1 MRYAMSCASAAIYLS
16 CSILRNRRGEI
27 AEPRVSTLRKLAAA
41 LGIST
46 RDLLEE

>member
-1 MRYAMSCASAAIYLS
+1 LAEKAGVVGIVT
-16 CSILRNRRGEI
+16 IRRIEQGEI
-27 AEPRVSTLRKLAAA
+27 TEPRVSTLRKLAAA